1 MIAGVN
7 FINLNAKNKKF
18 QLRINNLSPNK
29 KAKVM
34 KLHINYIGR
43 IKGAMNNGEHSL
55 FGKLNNEDISYKD
68 KKEILDYIDE
78 KAKTQFFN
86 KAVISIKE
94 DEAEK
99 YGMINKEE
107 WINLINL
114 KIKDIA
120 KEYGI
125 REDQV
130 DYLASVHTEP
140 GHIHCH
146 LVFFDRNNKEQS
158 NNFIKYDRIKR
169 ELNKYVYKE
178 EISKIQEVQN
188 KSKDTKL
195 LKENFNKDM
204 ETLIGRSTLKM
215 FNNRINIKELNNI
228 QKEILSFYEK
238 LKDYQEKNNKNSFRK
253 VFLPP
258 LLKDELRKLS
268 FLIVGSSTQL
278 SKNVKDYINSSIKQ
292 EVILS
297 NNEKR
302 LLITKEKAIEF
313 IYSKVDNQILQF
325 LKERKI
331 EVNQYNK
338 EITNRLNQNKYKSS
352 IKNNIAYNLNDL
364 LNNINNTLEDTKE
377 AQKGF
382 SKQINKQ
389 NIETKAQRMEY
400 YLKHRDVGLINWE
413 N

>member
-228 QKEILSFYEK
+228 QKEILSFYEN

-253 VFLPP
+253 AFLPP

-331 EVNQYNK
+331 EVNEYNK

>member
-68 KKEILDYIDE
+68 KKKILDYIDE

-146 LVFFDRNNKEQS
+146 LVFFDRHNKEQS

-204 ETLIGRSTLKM
+204 EILIGRSTLKM

-228 QKEILSFYEK
+228 QKEILSFYER

-253 VFLPP
+253 AFLPP

-331 EVNQYNK
+331 EVNEYNK

>member
-94 DEAEK
+94 AEAEK

-204 ETLIGRSTLKM
+204 EILIGRSTLKM

-253 VFLPP
+253 AFLPP

>member
-204 ETLIGRSTLKM
+204 ETLIGRFTLKM

-253 VFLPP
+253 AFLPP

-331 EVNQYNK
+331 EVNEYNK

>member
-1 MIAGVN
+1 MISGVN

-94 DEAEK
+94 AEAEK

-253 VFLPP
+253 AFLPP

-325 LKERKI
+325 LKERKV
-331 EVNQYNK
+331 EVNEYNK
-338 EITNRLNQNKYKSS
+338 EVTNRLNQNKYKSS

-389 NIETKAQRMEY
+389 HIETKAQRMEY

>member
-1 MIAGVN
+1 MIVGVN

-204 ETLIGRSTLKM
+204 EILIGRSTLKM

-253 VFLPP
+253 AFLPP

-331 EVNQYNK
+331 EVNEYNK

-400 YLKHRDVGLINWE
+400 YLKHRDIGLINWE

>member
-1 MIAGVN
+1 MISGVN

-253 VFLPP
+253 AFLPA
-258 LLKDELRKLS
+258 LLKDELRRLS

-331 EVNQYNK
+331 EVNEYNK
-338 EITNRLNQNKYKSS
+338 EVTNRLNQNKYKSS

>member
-158 NNFIKYDRIKR
+158 NNFIKYDKIKR

-204 ETLIGRSTLKM
+204 EILIGRSTLKM

-228 QKEILSFYEK
+228 QKEILSFYER

-253 VFLPP
+253 AFLPP

-331 EVNQYNK
+331 EVNEYNK
-338 EITNRLNQNKYKSS
+338 EITNRLNQNKYKNS

>member
-188 KSKDTKL
+188 KSKDSKL

-253 VFLPP
+253 AFLPP

-325 LKERKI
+325 LKERKV
-331 EVNQYNK
+331 EVNEYNK
-338 EITNRLNQNKYKSS
+338 EVTNRLNQNKYKSS

>member
-7 FINLNAKNKKF
+7 FINLNAKNKKI

-43 IKGAMNNGEHSL
+43 VKGAMNNGEHSL

-253 VFLPP
+253 AFLPP

-331 EVNQYNK
+331 EVNEYNK

-364 LNNINNTLEDTKE
+364 LNNINNILEDTKE

>member
-204 ETLIGRSTLKM
+204 ETLIGKSTLKM

-253 VFLPP
+253 AFLPP

-331 EVNQYNK
+331 EVNEYNK
-338 EITNRLNQNKYKSS
+338 EFTNRLNQNKYKSS

-389 NIETKAQRMEY
+389 HIETKAQRMEY

>member
-253 VFLPP
+253 AFLPQ

-331 EVNQYNK
+331 EVNEYNK

>member
-253 VFLPP
+253 AFLPP

-331 EVNQYNK
+331 EVNEYNK
-338 EITNRLNQNKYKSS
+338 KITNRLNQNKYKSS

>member
-94 DEAEK
+94 AEAEK

-158 NNFIKYDRIKR
+158 NNFIKYDKIKR

-253 VFLPP
+253 AFLPP

-331 EVNQYNK
+331 EVNEYNK

>member
-1 MIAGVN
+1 MISGVN

-130 DYLASVHTEP
+130 DYLASVHTET

-195 LKENFNKDM
+195 LKENFNKDI
-204 ETLIGRSTLKM
+204 EILIGRSTLKM

-228 QKEILSFYEK
+228 QKEILSFYER

-253 VFLPP
+253 AFLPP

-331 EVNQYNK
+331 EVNEYNK

>member
-1 MIAGVN
+1 MISGVN

-204 ETLIGRSTLKM
+204 EILIGRSTLKM

-253 VFLPP
+253 AFLPP

>member
-158 NNFIKYDRIKR
+158 NNFIKYDKIKR

-331 EVNQYNK
+331 EVNEYNK

-364 LNNINNTLEDTKE
+364 LNNINNTLDDTKE

>member
-1 MIAGVN
+1 MISGVN

-204 ETLIGRSTLKM
+204 EILIGRSTLKM

-228 QKEILSFYEK
+228 QKEILSFYER

-253 VFLPP
+253 AFLPP

-331 EVNQYNK
+331 EVNEYNK

>member
-94 DEAEK
+94 AEAEK

-188 KSKDTKL
+188 KSKDSKL

-253 VFLPP
+253 AFLPP
-258 LLKDELRKLS
+258 LLKDELRKFS

-325 LKERKI
+325 LKERKV
-331 EVNQYNK
+331 EVNEYNK
-338 EITNRLNQNKYKSS
+338 EVTNRLNQNKYKSS

>member
-1 MIAGVN
+1 MISGVN

-68 KKEILDYIDE
+68 KKKILDYIDE

-253 VFLPP
+253 AFLPP

-331 EVNQYNK
+331 EVNEYNK
-338 EITNRLNQNKYKSS
+338 EFTNRLNQNKYKSS

-389 NIETKAQRMEY
+389 HIETKAQRMEY

>member
-204 ETLIGRSTLKM
+204 EILIGRSTLKM

-253 VFLPP
+253 AFLPP

-331 EVNQYNK
+331 EVNEYNK

>member
-114 KIKDIA
+114 KIKSIA

-125 REDQV
+125 REDQL

-188 KSKDTKL
+188 KSKDSKL

-253 VFLPP
+253 AFLPP

-325 LKERKI
+325 LKERKV
-331 EVNQYNK
+331 EVNEYNK
-338 EITNRLNQNKYKSS
+338 EVTNRLNQNKYKSS

>member
-68 KKEILDYIDE
+68 KKKILDYIDE

-253 VFLPP
+253 AFLPP

-331 EVNQYNK
+331 EVNEYNK
-338 EITNRLNQNKYKSS
+338 EFTNRLNQNKYKSS

-382 SKQINKQ
+382 LKQINKQ
-389 NIETKAQRMEY
+389 HIETKAQRMEY

>member
-1 MIAGVN
+1 MISGVN

-158 NNFIKYDRIKR
+158 NNFIKYDKIKR

-204 ETLIGRSTLKM
+204 EILIGRSTLKM

-228 QKEILSFYEK
+228 QKEILSFYER
-238 LKDYQEKNNKNSFRK
+238 LNDYQEKNNKNSFRK
-253 VFLPP
+253 AFLPP

-331 EVNQYNK
+331 EVNEYNK

>member
-1 MIAGVN
+1 MISGVN

-94 DEAEK
+94 AEAEK

-146 LVFFDRNNKEQS
+146 LVFFDRNNKKQS

-253 VFLPP
+253 AFLPP

-331 EVNQYNK
+331 EVNEYNK

-400 YLKHRDVGLINWE
+400 YLKHRDVGLINWG

>member
-114 KIKDIA
+114 KIKSIA

-125 REDQV
+125 REDQL

-188 KSKDTKL
+188 KSKDSKL

-253 VFLPP
+253 AFLPP

-331 EVNQYNK
+331 EVNEYNK

>member
-188 KSKDTKL
+188 KSKNTKL

-253 VFLPP
+253 AFLPP

-331 EVNQYNK
+331 EVNEYNK
-338 EITNRLNQNKYKSS
+338 EVTNRLNQNKYKSS

-389 NIETKAQRMEY
+389 HIETKAQRMEY

>member
-94 DEAEK
+94 AEAEK

-188 KSKDTKL
+188 KSKDSKL

-253 VFLPP
+253 AFLPP

-331 EVNQYNK
+331 EVNEYNK

-364 LNNINNTLEDTKE
+364 LNNINNTLEDTKD

>member
-94 DEAEK
+94 AEAEK

-228 QKEILSFYEK
+228 QKEILSFYER

-253 VFLPP
+253 AFLPP

-331 EVNQYNK
+331 EVNEYNK

-377 AQKGF
+377 VQKGF

-389 NIETKAQRMEY
+389 NIETKSQRMEY

>member
-1 MIAGVN
+1 MISGVN

-94 DEAEK
+94 AEAEK

-253 VFLPP
+253 AFLPP

-331 EVNQYNK
+331 EVNEYNK
-338 EITNRLNQNKYKSS
+338 EIINRLNQNKYKSS

-400 YLKHRDVGLINWE
+400 YLKHRDVGLINWG

>member
-1 MIAGVN
+1 MIAGIN

-253 VFLPP
+253 AFLPP

-331 EVNQYNK
+331 EVNEYNK

>member
-94 DEAEK
+94 AEAEK

-253 VFLPP
+253 AFLPP

-331 EVNQYNK
+331 EVNEYNK
-338 EITNRLNQNKYKSS
+338 EITNKLNQNKYKSS

>member
-1 MIAGVN
+1 MIAGIN

-204 ETLIGRSTLKM
+204 EILIGRSTLKM

-253 VFLPP
+253 AFLPP

-331 EVNQYNK
+331 EVNEYNK

-400 YLKHRDVGLINWE
+400 YLKHRDIGLINWE

>member
-238 LKDYQEKNNKNSFRK
+238 LKDYQEKNNKNSFK
-253 VFLPP
+253 KAFLPP

-331 EVNQYNK
+331 EVNEYNK

-377 AQKGF
+377 AQKEF

>member
-1 MIAGVN
+1 MIAGIN

-253 VFLPP
+253 AFLPP

-331 EVNQYNK
+331 EVNEYNK
-338 EITNRLNQNKYKSS
+338 EITNRLNRNKYKSS

>member
-94 DEAEK
+94 AEAEK

-188 KSKDTKL
+188 KSKDSKL

-204 ETLIGRSTLKM
+204 ETLIGRSG
-215 FNNRINIKELNNI
+215 IKIDFGHESV
-228 QKEILSFYEK
+228 EM
-238 LKDYQEKNNKNSFRK
+238 
-253 VFLPP
+253 
-258 LLKDELRKLS
+258 
-268 FLIVGSSTQL
+268 
-278 SKNVKDYINSSIKQ
+278 
-292 EVILS
+292 
-297 NNEKR
+297 
-302 LLITKEKAIEF
+302 
-313 IYSKVDNQILQF
+313 
-325 LKERKI
+325 
-331 EVNQYNK
+331 
-338 EITNRLNQNKYKSS
+338 
-352 IKNNIAYNLNDL
+352 
-364 LNNINNTLEDTKE
+364 LE
-377 AQKGF
+377 
-382 SKQINKQ
+382 
-389 NIETKAQRMEY
+389 
-400 YLKHRDVGLINWE
+400 
-413 N
+413 